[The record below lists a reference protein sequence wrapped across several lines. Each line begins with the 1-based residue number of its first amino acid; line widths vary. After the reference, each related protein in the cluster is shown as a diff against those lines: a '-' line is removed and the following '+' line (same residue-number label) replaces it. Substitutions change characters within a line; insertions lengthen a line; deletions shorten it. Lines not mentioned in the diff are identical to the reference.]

1 MLVVGTDTPSTRDI
15 GNLSGVTFPTIE
27 YLILLTINLGK
38 KSSALG
44 THNM

>member
-1 MLVVGTDTPSTRDI
+1 MVVVCGCEVSAVVVRELEI
-15 GNLSGVTFPTIE
+15 NIEIAIE
-27 YLILLTINLGK
+27 YLRLLTINLGK